1 MGNRLVLIAGVI
13 MLPLIYG
20 GFMTVYTTWFQKQSR
35 ERRPLFCA
43 IPECLVIL
51 SAEAAFLGIWRA
63 RTVDPISVMMFWLLF
78 VMLAAMTVFCVID
91 YREQVVHNCFLM
103 ILLLVFALIIG
114 VAGLKHIDVV
124 LAMVPSIVLGF
135 LFCLLSFGMGYV
147 LSHRRMGAGDVKL
160 TLVMGLYLTGEYVVG
175 AVFYGCVAA
184 ALFSVIQLA
193 RKKLSRNDSIPFV
206 PFLFVGLVLRYL
218 AG

>member
-91 YREQVVHNCFLM
+91 YREQVVPNCFLM

-124 LAMVPSIVLGF
+124 LAMVPAMVLGF
-135 LFCLLSFGMGYV
+135 V
-147 LSHRRMGAGDVKL
+147 SHRRVCGWGCFLWMCCS
-160 TLVMGLYLTGEYVVG
+160 G
-175 AVFYGCVAA
+175 AVFRNSAGQKETVTKRLDPFCAV
-184 ALFSVIQLA
+184 LVCGSGIEI
-193 RKKLSRNDSIPFV
+193 LSRIRWMV
-206 PFLFVGLVLRYL
+206 WRKRKML
-218 AG
+218 